1 MNKKLLIIFLITFLS
16 FSLAIYQYTKELKF
30 DLVRA
35 YSTSKPAN
43 GHSWSEMECTTGLCV
58 TGDNKVGIGTDS
70 PTEKLEVIGN
80 ILVGEDAC
88 NGEDYCLSD
97 LTGFF

>member
-1 MNKKLLIIFLITFLS
+1 
-16 FSLAIYQYTKELKF
+16 
-30 DLVRA
+30 
-35 YSTSKPAN
+35 
-43 GHSWSEMECTTGLCV
+43 MECTTGLCV